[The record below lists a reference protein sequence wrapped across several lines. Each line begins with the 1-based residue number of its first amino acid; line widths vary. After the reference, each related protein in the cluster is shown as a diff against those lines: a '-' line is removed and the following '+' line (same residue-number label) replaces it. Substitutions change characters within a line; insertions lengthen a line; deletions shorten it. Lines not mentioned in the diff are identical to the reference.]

1 MTNEQPV
8 SLNLKISNGGRVL
21 HSWKEIASYTGR
33 GVRTIQRYE
42 MQLGFPV
49 RRPSGSSRSAV
60 LAFTNEI
67 DAWLAHS
74 PKRSESET
82 NGVVLTHHRD
92 AVCLRALHNRA
103 VLGLERAGAMQKRM
117 EEMQTL
123 VAQMTMRLKQCAE
136 RRKEM
141 RTKSAIAAQLAHLS
155 KESIAGGG
163 RRDLRLSTV
172 F

>member
-74 PKRSESET
+74 PKRCESESKT
-82 NGVVLTHHRD
+82 LVLTHHRD
-92 AVCLRALHNRA
+92 AVCLEALHNRA
-103 VLGLERAGAMQKRM
+103 LLGHERAEAMYKRM
-117 EEMQTL
+117 AEMQTL
-123 VAQMTMRLKQCAE
+123 VAQMSTRIKQCAE

-141 RTKSAIAAQLAHLS
+141 RAKTANVAQLAHVS
-155 KESIAGGG
+155 REAIAGGAP
-163 RRDLRLSTV
+163 
-172 F
+172 

>member
-1 MTNEQPV
+1 MANEQSV
-8 SLNLKISNGGRVL
+8 SLGLRISNGGRVL

-42 MQLGFPV
+42 TQLGFPV

-74 PKRSESET
+74 PKRSGSE
-82 NGVVLTHHRD
+82 NQSQVLTHHRD
-92 AVCLRALHNRA
+92 TVSLQALHHKA
-103 VLGLERAGAMQKRM
+103 LLGHERAEAMYKRM
-117 EEMQTL
+117 EEMRTL
-123 VAQMTMRLKQCAE
+123 VAQMNMRVKQYTE

-141 RTKSAIAAQLAHLS
+141 RNRFASAAQLAQIS
-155 KESIAGGG
+155 RESFAGEP
-163 RRDLRLSTV
+163 RTAIE
-172 F
+172 